1 MTSDTLTAEAAPAPL
16 APLYP
21 GVPIIGIGPLFRRNP
36 IGTFF
41 DATAAVGDVARVRF
55 PVRPFMA
62 HILRHPDHIEQV
74 LVDNAKNYG
83 KQTISYWRMREF
95 LGKGLVTSEGDFWR
109 RQRRIANPAF
119 HRERIA
125 QFADTMTRCT
135 EEMID
140 GWGAWLQSGAPFDV
154 AQEMMRVTL
163 RIIGLTMLSTDVEG
177 ERATSVAKALDVIV
191 HVTLSRVLAAFSPP
205 LAIPTPQNV
214 RFKRARAALDG
225 IVNGLIAER
234 RQSGETER
242 GDLLSMLM
250 TARDPQT
257 GEGMSDLQLRDEVM
271 TIFLAGHETTA
282 NALAWT
288 LYALGQHP
296 EVELRLREEIRTV
309 VGERPVTLGDLPKL
323 GLLERVLLE
332 SMRIHPPVWS
342 LARSALED
350 DVIGGY
356 RIPAKTW
363 IFISP
368 FLTHRDPRFWPEPER
383 FDPDRFLPEVE
394 GARPKGAYFPFAL
407 GPRKCIGEA
416 FSMLEARLILSRIL
430 QRTELRLTEGF
441 QAELDP
447 TVTLRPKRGIWVSGK
462 AMGAAEGSHSCR
474 AS

>member
-1 MTSDTLTAEAAPAPL
+1 MSSDTLAADAALAPL

-21 GVPIIGIGPLFRRNP
+21 GVPILGIGPLFRRNP

-62 HILRHPDHIEQV
+62 HILRHPDHLEQV

-83 KQTISYWRMREF
+83 KKTVSYFRLREF
-95 LGKGLVTSEGDFWR
+95 LGNGLVTSEGDFWR

-119 HRERIA
+119 HHERIA
-125 QFADTMTRCT
+125 QFANTMSRCT
-135 EEMID
+135 EEMLD
-140 GWGAWLQSGAPFDV
+140 GWGTRLQAGTPFDV
-154 AQEMMRVTL
+154 AQEMMRLTL

-177 ERATSVAKALDVIV
+177 EQAASVAKALDVIV
-191 HVTLSRVLAAFSPP
+191 HVTLSRVLTALAPP
-205 LAIPTPQNV
+205 LAVPTPQNV
-214 RFKRARAALDG
+214 RFKRSRAALDR
-225 IVNGLIAER
+225 IVTGLIAER
-234 RQSGETER
+234 RRGGETDR

-250 TARDPQT
+250 SARDPQT
-257 GEGMSDLQLRDEVM
+257 GEGMSDAQLRDEVM

-288 LYALGQHP
+288 LYALGKHP
-296 EVELRLREEIRTV
+296 QIEARLREELATV
-309 VGERPVTLGDLPKL
+309 VGDRPVTLADLPKL

-332 SMRIHPPVWS
+332 SMRLYPPVWS
-342 LARSALED
+342 LARSAIAE

-356 RIPAKTW
+356 RIPAKSW
-363 IFISP
+363 IFMSP

-394 GARPKGAYFPFAL
+394 GTRPKGAYFPFAI
-407 GPRKCIGEA
+407 GPRKCIGESFA
-416 FSMLEARLILSRIL
+416 MLEARLILSRIL

-441 QAELDP
+441 EAELDP
-447 TVTLRPKRGIWVSGK
+447 TVTLRPKHGIWVSGR
-462 AMGAAEGSHSCR
+462 AIGAR
-474 AS
+474 A